1 MNTLTVP
8 HSFVEHSLRERVMAT
23 LYEAIDEF
31 NGFQPPER
39 QLEKSPETVLLGPQ
53 ARLDSLGLVSL
64 IITIE
69 QRIASDFDVAAT
81 IASEKAFSLRN
92 SPFAT
97 VNSLGTYITEL
108 LKESNCLAA

>member
-1 MNTLTVP
+1 MTTVTLP
-8 HSFVEHSLRERVMAT
+8 HPFVDHSLRERVMAT
-23 LYEAIDEF
+23 LYGAIDEF
-31 NGFQPPER
+31 NAFQPPER
-39 QLEKSPETVLLGPQ
+39 QLEKAPETVLLGSQ

-64 IITIE
+64 LITVE
-69 QRIASDFDVAAT
+69 QRIASDFGVAAT

-108 LKESNCLAA
+108 LKETNCLAA